1 MNNFSAE
8 FFFKLQK
15 FAHKA
20 LFSPDAPVWEALDLL
35 EGYFSSDKVI
45 YGKDCK
51 IGTNVCIEGPCI
63 IGDRT
68 EIRHGAYIRGGCV
81 IGSDCVIGHA
91 TELVRSIVFDSAK
104 IPHLNYVGDS
114 IVGYNV
120 NLGAGS
126 KCANVR
132 LDKGQIFISYKGEK
146 YPTKRKKLGA
156 IIGDGASIGCNAV
169 LNPGTIVFPKALIPP
184 CEAVKGVIE

>member
-1 MNNFSAE
+1 MFSAE
-8 FFFKLQK
+8 LFFELKK
-15 FAHKA
+15 FAHKK
-20 LFSPDAPVWEALDLL
+20 LFTLNVPVWEALSLL
-35 EGYFSSDKVI
+35 ETYFSSDKVL

-51 IGTNVCIEGPCI
+51 VGPNVLIEGPCI

-81 IGSDCVIGHA
+81 IGDDCIVGHA
-91 TELVRSIVFDSAK
+91 TEVVRSILLNGAK

-114 IVGYNV
+114 IIGSDV
-120 NLGAGS
+120 NMGAGS

-132 LDKGQIFISYKGEK
+132 LDKGEISIFYKGKK
-146 YPTKRKKLGA
+146 YPTKRKKMGA

-169 LNPGTIVFPKALIPP
+169 LNPGTILFPKALVPP
-184 CEAVKGVIE
+184 CQAVKGVIE